1 MLELLVNTFVV
12 LFIVVDP
19 VGVAVMF
26 PTLSGAVDGRFR
38 RHMARRAALLSL
50 VLLLAFFV
58 TGDWILK
65 ALGIGVPAFRIA
77 GGLLLLLLAI
87 DMVFA
92 RQSGLRSTTL
102 REREEAVAKHDI
114 SVFPLAFPL
123 LAGPG
128 ALTTVLLMA
137 NSTAGGAVMAGMVG
151 VILLVMGVTL
161 AALYTAER
169 LYRILGETGAN
180 VLSRVFGL
188 ILSALAIQYMVDGI
202 LPLARDHL

>member
-1 MLELLVNTFVV
+1 MFELLVNTFVV

-26 PTLSGAVDGRFR
+26 PTLSSDADGRFR

-50 VLLLAFFV
+50 VLLLAFFF

-137 NSTAGGAVMAGMVG
+137 NSTDGGLVTAGMVG
-151 VILLVMGVTL
+151 VIVLVMGVTL

-188 ILSALAIQYMVDGI
+188 ILAALAIQYMVDGI
-202 LPLARDHL
+202 LPLVQVAR